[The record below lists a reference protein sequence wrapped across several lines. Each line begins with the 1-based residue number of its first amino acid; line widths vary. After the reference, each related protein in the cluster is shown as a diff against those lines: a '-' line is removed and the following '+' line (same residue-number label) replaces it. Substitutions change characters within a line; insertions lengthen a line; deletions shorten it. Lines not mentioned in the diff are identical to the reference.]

1 MRNLSWMLLRLPLL
15 TLLACA
21 SEPEAPVNDP
31 APSLT
36 PGPGGGPGAGPQ
48 PGLAPGGPMGASQA
62 EDLST
67 SWRAD
72 LAVKVPALEDA
83 ASCPD
88 ADSDGFVSAVLC
100 PSTPAASADCDDN
113 DPAVTPATERWVR
126 PGPFLMGSA
135 SDHAGRDEGPLH
147 AVTLSGYCL
156 DRLEL
161 SAKDLAAWLN
171 GRAPKSPDVRSVTP
185 AGAVEPGRE
194 AHPAEGLTF
203 EEAQAVCEARGKT
216 LPTEAQWEKAARGG
230 CELGEFNGSCD
241 PEDLRPYPWG
251 ADPPTCALA
260 NHNSTEKG
268 MPALCVSDTSPV
280 DSSPEGAGPYG
291 HQHLSGNVWEYT
303 ADFWQPGVYGPGRVD
318 PGGPASGVTHA
329 LRGGGW
335 NTFSTNMRTS
345 NRFHDLVMGS
355 AVGVRCARPTAP
367 PNTDTTPPMTLATV
381 SGVVTASEGQ
391 LKGRALYITAFDAAD
406 ADPQSGMLAPG
417 RSPVAEVKLSPSG
430 EATQSFS
437 VQVPSGGSVLIMAA
451 LDDGSG
457 GQKDDYKSASGSGG
471 FGKADKPILVEG
483 DVSGVAVRL
492 LRPGAGAGQPLGPPG
507 GPPGAGGGP
516 PGPPPNNKRPPMPP
530 PTAPGETPR

>member
-1 MRNLSWMLLRLPLL
+1 MLLRLPLL
-15 TLLACA
+15 TLLTCA

-31 APSLT
+31 APPLT
-36 PGPGGGPGAGPQ
+36 PGPSGAPGAGPQ

-88 ADSDGFVSAVLC
+88 ADGDGFVSALLC

-161 SAKDLAAWLN
+161 SAQDFAAWLN
-171 GRAPKSPDVRSVTP
+171 GRAPKSPDVRSVTS

-230 CELGEFNGSCD
+230 CELGEFSGSCD

-251 ADPPTCALA
+251 TDPPTCALA

-335 NTFSTNMRTS
+335 NTFSTNMRVS

-367 PNTDTTPPMTLATV
+367 PNTDSTPPMTLATV

-417 RSPVAEVKLSPSG
+417 RSPVAEVKLTPSG